1 MDTFTSVILNFG
13 TYLAQRPASGCSRL
27 HTAAHPTGR
36 QDHEGYAFPHVA
48 GPYLGS
54 KAWGGW
60 DSNPGPADYESSP
73 PATCPMRF
81 DLGGHELT

>member
-13 TYLAQRPASGCSRL
+13 TYLAQRPASGAPGCIRL
-27 HTAAHPTGR
+27 HTRLADKITKATHSRTS
-36 QDHEGYAFPHVA
+36 QA
-48 GPYLGS
+48 LICGS